1 MFFASNRNSETRKKS
16 EASGAWIFLSFHLM
30 QKMYHVLLLQK
41 DSLGDSIFGVNELLH
56 YFSLICQPLTEGF
69 KEILNPLNTV
79 QT

>member
-1 MFFASNRNSETRKKS
+1 MKTRKNSEP
-16 EASGAWIFLSFHLM
+16 SGAWIFPSFHLM

-41 DSLGDSIFGVNELLH
+41 DSFRDSICGVDEQLD
-56 YFSLICQPLTEGF
+56 YFLLICQPLREGF

>member
-1 MFFASNRNSETRKKS
+1 MIRFLHQMETWKKS
-16 EASGAWIFLSFHLM
+16 EVSGAWICLSFHLM

-41 DSLGDSIFGVNELLH
+41 DSLCDSIFGVNEQLDYSL
-56 YFSLICQPLTEGF
+56 LICQPLREGF